1 MARSDY
7 LAWFRLM
14 KYSGERA
21 REGQVLLGRREFT
34 RTGVGSGMADREE
47 VPGNP
52 LVLVEIDSA
61 GRLIING
68 YEVPSDGTVDPRQLA
83 VAVVCSD
90 FARPLGRP
98 VRALV
103 DQPHGETTL
112 VVHPD
117 GRVSDVQ
124 APQTAAPQT
133 ATPQTA
139 KQATPHGVPPA
150 TRAQAW
156 LAGRDADRA
165 AAEAV
170 PARHLARRRRYP
182 VAVAGGALVALGL
195 GLVVFWTNNDP
206 VSDPADQAAPRPP
219 SDVVDAAPDQPIV
232 RPQVIRPIA
241 VSGVTAEASPGVI
254 RLDVAA
260 QRRTTVT
267 VVVTRLERS
276 ASPQGLT
283 LSVGGEDNQL
293 VTVPDL
299 EPGKYRWEVMVPGQ
313 PRHSGVVQVPEDP
326 PAEVTTVPVVST
338 PEEPDTSEPDTSE
351 PDTEPVPEEPAAHEP
366 VDPPQPEGVHDG
378 PNHPV
383 DPDGD

>member
-1 MARSDY
+1 
-7 LAWFRLM
+7 
-14 KYSGERA
+14 
-21 REGQVLLGRREFT
+21 
-34 RTGVGSGMADREE
+34 MADREE

-52 LVLVEIDSA
+52 LVLVEIDTT

-68 YEVPSDGTVDPRQLA
+68 YEVPSDGKVDPRQLA

-117 GRVSDVQ
+117 GRVSDVV
-124 APQTAAPQT
+124 APTAETPQVAAPT
-133 ATPQTA
+133 TPQ
-139 KQATPHGVPPA
+139 GVPPA
-150 TRAQAW
+150 TRAQGW
-156 LAGRDADRA
+156 LAARDADRA
-165 AAEAV
+165 AADAI
-170 PARHLARRRRYP
+170 PARHLARRRLYP
-182 VAVAGGALVALGL
+182 AAVAGVALVALGL
-195 GLVVFWTNNDP
+195 GLVVFWTNNDSVP
-206 VSDPADQAAPRPP
+206 DSADQAAPRPP
-219 SDVVDAAPDQPIV
+219 SDVVEVAPEQPVV
-232 RPQVIRPIA
+232 RSRVLRPVA
-241 VSGVTAEASPGVI
+241 VSGVTAAAAPGVI

-267 VVVTRLERS
+267 VVVTRLERA

-283 LSVGGEDNQL
+283 LSVGGADDQL

-313 PRHSGVVQVPEDP
+313 PRHSGVVQVPADP
-326 PAEVTTVPVVST
+326 PAEVTVVPVGST
-338 PEEPDTSEPDTSE
+338 PAQPDTSEPEPSEPDTSE
-351 PDTEPVPEEPAAHEP
+351 PETQPAPEEPT
-366 VDPPQPEGVHDG
+366 DLPQPEGVHDG